1 MNIKPMLALATAGAL
16 LALGCT
22 QAETPK
28 SELAERAGSTEP
40 MLTSTLPKR
49 SAEPIADKAAVV
61 DVKADIVEKKANAVE
76 EKKTEPPRFEAEL
89 GSFDGLTVRRLVA
102 TSAIDAREPV
112 FASSV
117 FDRHDDKIYA
127 FVEASNESE
136 FEETLVVHFIGPDG
150 QASGGIELRIPPSVP
165 RWRTWA
171 YTQHAKAPGL
181 WRIEIRDPDGALIAA
196 LPFEVGADG

>member
-1 MNIKPMLALATAGAL
+1 MNIKPIIALVTAGAL
-16 LALGCT
+16 IALGCT

-40 MLTSTLPKR
+40 TLTSTVPER
-49 SAEPIADKAAVV
+49 PAEPIADKA
-61 DVKADIVEKKANAVE
+61 DVIEVEADIVEKKADAAE
-76 EKKTEPPRFEAEL
+76 EKKSEPPRFEPEL
-89 GSFDGLTVRRLVA
+89 GSVDGLTIRRLVA

-117 FDRHDDKIYA
+117 FDRHEDKIYA
-127 FVEASNESE
+127 FVEASNASE
-136 FEETLVVHFIGPDG
+136 LEETLVVHFIGPDG

-171 YTQHAKAPGL
+171 YTKHAKAAGL
-181 WRIEIRDPDGALIAA
+181 WRIEIRNPDGALIAA
-196 LPFEVGADG
+196 LPFEVEADG